1 MKYLVKFYGL
11 LLFFCISC
19 FVVKAQQKHFMY
31 VQSEDRQPFAIVL
44 NGKVYSSSDY
54 GYIIIPKLEDGDYN
68 FTVSFPMNKFP
79 DQSFACSI
87 NKKDAGY
94 FLKNSTDG
102 WALENMQTQKLI
114 MNGTAKTTQQS
125 AFGNMLADV
134 VNDSTLTKANTTT
147 AAAPATENP
156 AVTGSVIDNAP
167 AASGAA
173 VAGAV
178 VATGNEVSAATSS
191 PGQLEKIGEIK
202 ADTGTNMLFVDKS
215 QNSTDTINVFI
226 PAEPTKKTETVT
238 EAVEQNT
245 AANTVTQDSLATAS
259 FQNNNA
265 AATENANAPAA
276 TATNNEPSATVT
288 EKSATDVSNPF
299 YKPEDTKAGVA
310 AAAIPVE
317 TQAEN
322 TAATA
327 GSASTTNNAV
337 GSVKQGCEN
346 MLSDDD
352 LNKLK
357 RKMFS
362 QNGDDAMVQYAVKS
376 VSKKCISTDQVK
388 ALGSLFSS
396 DDGRYNLYDAL
407 YKHVYD
413 YNNYPSLANQILDP
427 YYKKRFA
434 ALLR

>member
-1 MKYLVKFYGL
+1 MKYLVKLYGL
-11 LLFFCISC
+11 LFFFSISC

-31 VQSEDRQPFAIVL
+31 VQSEGHQPFAIIL
-44 NGKVYSSSDY
+44 NSKVYSSSDY

-68 FTVSFPMNKFP
+68 LTVSFPMNKFP
-79 DQSFACSI
+79 DQSFSCSI

-114 MNGTAKTTQQS
+114 TSGAANAAQQS
-125 AFGNMLADV
+125 AFGNMLAGV
-134 VNDSTLTKANTTT
+134 VNDSTLTKTNTTA
-147 AAAPATENP
+147 AAAPATETP
-156 AVTGSVIDNAP
+156 AVSGNAADNAP
-167 AASGAA
+167 A

-178 VATGNEVSAATSS
+178 VAGTVVATGNEAATS
-191 PGQLEKIGEIK
+191 PGQPEKIGETK

-215 QNSTDTINVFI
+215 QNSADTINIFI
-226 PAEPTKKTETVT
+226 PAEPAKNTETTT
-238 EAVEQNT
+238 EAAQQNVT
-245 AANTVTQDSLATAS
+245 ANTVTQDSLATAS
-259 FQNNNA
+259 FQNNNTA
-265 AATENANAPAA
+265 AATEGAGAAATTANNQPAA
-276 TATNNEPSATVT
+276 AVT
-288 EKSATDVSNPF
+288 DKSATDVSNPF
-299 YKPEDTKAGVA
+299 YKPEGAKAGAVA
-310 AAAIPVE
+310 AAVPVE
-317 TQAEN
+317 TQAGN
-322 TAATA
+322 TAAIT
-327 GSASTTNNAV
+327 GNDSSTNNAV
-337 GSVKQGCEN
+337 GGVKQGCEN

-362 QNGDDAMVQYAVKS
+362 QNGDDGMVQYAVKS

-396 DDGRYNLYDAL
+396 DDGRYNLFDAL
-407 YKHVYD
+407 YKYVYD
-413 YNNYPSLANQILDP
+413 YNNYPSLASQILDP